1 MTYKSGK
8 IGFAEA
14 VVHTV
19 FQFFFLFDVLD
30 AMYLATEKWGKREKE
45 FCNYWVC
52 VSVCSFC
59 NHISDN

>member
-30 AMYLATEKWGKREKE
+30 AMYLATENGEEGKRVLQLLG
-45 FCNYWVC
+45 VC
-52 VSVCSFC
+52 ICLQFLQPY
-59 NHISDN
+59 I

>member
-30 AMYLATEKWGKREKE
+30 AMYLATEKMGEEGKR
-45 FCNYWVC
+45 VL
-52 VSVCSFC
+52 
-59 NHISDN
+59 